1 MGSLS
6 LLGAVM
12 IVRPKPK
19 SGCTP
24 ARAAV
29 VALALLR
36 FTACGL
42 DERSLAERTVYAS
55 GNGHPEGG
63 AAGAA
68 AELLPVPECSYS
80 TAGESSECASLIAN
94 PGFAR
99 NIDGWALE
107 PRAVQARWDAQDA
120 AGAKKSG
127 SIIVTNALTGDDE
140 GSSPGG
146 VFQCFTVEPG
156 QHVQYAA
163 DIMIP
168 EGQGSGAGGQTY
180 TAYAGL
186 SLFYYNNDNC
196 EIPTVGNVTSQL
208 LEAPGQWQHI
218 SGQNEVPLEIHSV
231 AYRLIVVKP
240 HPQDPFDV
248 HFDNVLAR
256 VY

>member
-1 MGSLS
+1 
-6 LLGAVM
+6 M
-12 IVRPKPK
+12 IVGPKP
-19 SGCTP
+19 SSSRTP
-24 ARAAV
+24 ARAAAA
-29 VALALLR
+29 ALAVLALS
-36 FTACGL
+36 ACGL
-42 DERSLAERTVYAS
+42 DERSLAERTVYSS
-55 GNGHPEGG
+55 GNGNPEGG

-68 AELLPVPECSYS
+68 AELLPVPDCSYS

-107 PRAVQARWDAQDA
+107 PRAVQARWDALDA

-127 SIIVTNALTGDDE
+127 SIIVTNALTGDDA
-140 GSSPGG
+140 GPSPGG
-146 VFQCFTVEPG
+146 VFQCLTVEPG

-163 DIMIP
+163 DVMIP
-168 EGQGSGAGGQTY
+168 EGQGSGAGDMEYIG
-180 TAYAGL
+180 YAAL
-186 SLFYYNNDNC
+186 SLFYYNNDHC

-208 LEAPGQWQHI
+208 LEAPGEWQHL

-231 AYRLIVVKP
+231 AYRLIAIKP
-240 HPQDPFDV
+240 HPEDPFDV